1 MPSEEEEKRQV
12 KQVAKEKLLEQSPN
26 SKVQVRRVQKQG
38 NTIRVEL
45 ELRTN
50 GKKENY
56 TVEVERQGNTWT
68 VKRITRTVGSLE
80 HHHHHH

>member
-1 MPSEEEEKRQV
+1 MPSEEEEKRRA
-12 KQVAKEKLLEQSPN
+12 KQVAKEKILEQNPS

-45 ELRTN
+45 EITEN
-50 GKKENY
+50 GKKTNI
-56 TVEVERQGNTWT
+56 TVEVEKQGNTFT
-68 VKRITRTVGSLE
+68 VKRITETVGSLE